1 MVPTRGGDVIFSIST
16 YLEPSA
22 WYRFDAATG
31 KSVRTA
37 LFRTSPIHFDDAEV
51 VREFAT
57 SKDGTR
63 VPLNII
69 RRRGTRLDGSN
80 PTLLARIFHQ
90 RCSTKP
96 PSLA

>member
-1 MVPTRGGDVIFSIST
+1 MYQIEPIRGGDVIFGVSP

-51 VREFAT
+51 VREFAV

-63 VPLNII
+63 IPMNII
-69 RRRGTRLDGSN
+69 RRSGTRLDGTI
-80 PTLLARIFHQ
+80 PH
-90 RCSTKP
+90 CSKATAATA
-96 PSLA
+96 SA